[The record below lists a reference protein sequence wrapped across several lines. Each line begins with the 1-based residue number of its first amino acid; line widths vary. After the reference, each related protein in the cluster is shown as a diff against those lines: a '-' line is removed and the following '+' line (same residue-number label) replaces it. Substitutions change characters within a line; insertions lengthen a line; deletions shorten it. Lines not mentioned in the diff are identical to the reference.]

1 MNSAGNHYAG
11 FWRRFGAACIDILLA
26 AAVTICGLLIWSS
39 LTHHAQAWDA
49 PMTATA
55 LALVASVAFLLGLWL
70 DAKLQGTPGKHLLGC
85 RVQDAATGNNIS
97 IKQSLGRGL
106 AMLLSALPAGL
117 GFLWIAWGKNRQGF
131 HDRLS
136 GSVVVIEDEAHTSL
150 AELAGNL
157 K

>member
-1 MNSAGNHYAG
+1 MKIASNHYAG
-11 FWRRFGAACIDILLA
+11 FWRRLGAACIDFLLA
-26 AAVTICGLLIWSS
+26 GAVTTCGLLVWSG
-39 LTHHAQAWDA
+39 LTRHAQAWDA
-49 PMTATA
+49 LVTATT

-70 DAKLQGTPGKHLLGC
+70 DATLQGTPGKHLLGC
-85 RVQDAATGNNIS
+85 RIQDAASGSNIS

-117 GFLWIAWGKNRQGF
+117 GFLWIGWGKNKQGF

-150 AELAGNL
+150 AELAGVL